1 MKRFVIEG
9 FNHFIKEVRI
19 EDIYNE
25 KEDLRSEKL
34 NRLEKCRNAYICG
47 LISEREALRIMCEV

>member
-9 FNHFIKEVRI
+9 FNHFIKEI
-19 EDIYNE
+19 KTDDIYNE

>member
-9 FNHFIKEVRI
+9 FNHFIKEIRI
-19 EDIYNE
+19 DDIYNE

-47 LISEREALRIMCEV
+47 LISEREVLRIMCEV

>member
-9 FNHFIKEVRI
+9 FNHFIKEVKI
-19 EDIYNE
+19 DDIYNE